1 MRNPAK
7 LLYKGQKL
15 KKNIKI
21 ILLLFITLFTNNRIS
36 AEPNRH
42 GLFLEIIYGNS
53 ISNPHTNPNK
63 ISGNLYSN
71 RKGTVDALGY
81 YVRTFGTENEIL
93 LSSFAFRNA
102 EKPKISGENY
112 SFFMEYV
119 FKSNIG
125 LGLSFNQHNI
135 NIDNLSVDKF
145 YGNILLNILTYN
157 RGNSSLT
164 IQERTNIEIISPYL
178 QFDIRNFL
186 ILNTITAN
194 ISYHFLN
201 SSNFDPYIR
210 LHVGYGNKSNTQPTI
225 VQYGFTVGTRYF
237 ISDSIF
243 IMSELQGNRFDAI
256 INATSFLG
264 NGGGD
269 TIRWSLNEVNL
280 RIGTG
285 LNVW

>member
-1 MRNPAK
+1 MKNK
-7 LLYKGQKL
+7 YK
-15 KKNIKI
+15 N
-21 ILLLFITLFTNNRIS
+21 ILLLFITLVTNNVIF

-42 GLFLEIIYGNS
+42 GLFLEVIYGNS

-81 YVRTFGTENEIL
+81 YVRTFGNENEIL
-93 LSSFAFRNA
+93 LSTYAFRNA
-102 EKPKISGENY
+102 QKPKISGENY
-112 SFFMEYV
+112 SFFIEYV

-135 NIDNLSVDKF
+135 NIDNLSIDKF

-157 RGNSSLT
+157 RGNSSLS

-178 QFDIRNFL
+178 QFDIRNYL
-186 ILNTITAN
+186 IINTLSAN

-210 LHVGYGNKSNTQPTI
+210 LHAGYGNKSNTQPTV
-225 VQYGFTVGTRYF
+225 VQYGITLGTRYF
-237 ISDSIF
+237 ISDNF
-243 IMSELQGNRFDAI
+243 YIMSEIQGNRFDAI
-256 INATSFLG
+256 LNARSLFG